1 MAYLQWNGQGD
12 LYDWLQEV
20 GANPRRTTNGYSI
33 KCLNTDHEDER
44 NSAKIFDDLWW
55 TCFGTCG
62 RHNVLTKQAF
72 DAMGTNYKPSEDNYQ
87 VKAREE
93 EDTVV
98 VDYYDY
104 WLSLDPLDEGIK
116 GIPASTLNKLGWRKL
131 PGGNQLHLPAGIF
144 IPAFNA
150 SRTRIPFC
158 QVRHLEGDRRF
169 SFPSRVK
176 PLAFGMESVQQFTRY
191 VAFTEGNSDRAVL
204 EAAGI
209 PAIAI
214 PSGSSGK
221 LLRSIGEW
229 AVRENLLMV
238 AVSDNDAVGDKL
250 LRSLD
255 GVAPYID
262 ARVNKYKDIGEK
274 LEAEGISSIV
284 REYSWLRPNQPS
296 S

>member
-1 MAYLQWNGQGD
+1 MEDEIYEKAMAMGL
-12 LYDWLQEV
+12 
-20 GANPRRTTNGYSI
+20 NPRRTPKGFSI
-33 KCLNTDHEDER
+33 RCPRHEDRR
-44 NSAKIFDDLWW
+44 NSAIVFKNDGWAACLAS
-55 TCFGTCG
+55 CG
-62 RHNVLTKQAF
+62 RWNF
-72 DAMGTNYKPSEDNYQ
+72 MGTNYKPSEDNYQ

-176 PLAFGMESVQQFTRY
+176 PLAFGMESVQQFTKY

-262 ARVNKYKDIGEK
+262 ARVSKYKDIGEK

-284 REYSWLRPNQPS
+284 REYSWLRPSQYS

>member
-1 MAYLQWNGQGD
+1 MEDEIYEKAMAMD
-12 LYDWLQEV
+12 L
-20 GANPRRTTNGYSI
+20 NPRRTPKGFSI
-33 KCLNTDHEDER
+33 RCPRHEDRR
-44 NSAKIFDDLWW
+44 NSAIVFKNDGWAACLAS
-55 TCFGTCG
+55 CG
-62 RHNVLTKQAF
+62 RWNF
-72 DAMGTNYKPSEDNYQ
+72 MGNNYKPSEDNYQ

-104 WLSLDPLDEGIK
+104 WLSLDALDEGIK

-131 PGGNQLHLPAGIF
+131 PGGNQLHLPPGIF
-144 IPAFNA
+144 IPAFDA
-150 SRTRIPFC
+150 SRTGIPFC

-169 SFPSRVK
+169 SFPSKVK
-176 PLAFGMESVQQFTRY
+176 PLAFGMESIQQFTEY
-191 VAFTEGNSDRAVL
+191 VVFTEGNSDRAVL

-209 PAIAI
+209 PAIAL
-214 PSGSSGK
+214 PSGSSGR

-229 AVRENLLMV
+229 AVRKNLLMV

-262 ARVNKYKDIGEK
+262 ARVSKHKDIGEK
-274 LEAEGISSIV
+274 LEAEGLASIV
-284 REYSWLRPNQPS
+284 KEYAWLRPS
-296 S
+296 SST

>member
-1 MAYLQWNGQGD
+1 MEDEIYEKAMAMGL
-12 LYDWLQEV
+12 
-20 GANPRRTTNGYSI
+20 NPRRTPKGFSI
-33 KCLNTDHEDER
+33 RCPRHEDRR
-44 NSAKIFDDLWW
+44 NSAIVFKNDGWACCLAS
-55 TCFGTCG
+55 CG
-62 RHNVLTKQAF
+62 RWNF
-72 DAMGTNYKPSEDNYQ
+72 MGTNYKPSEDNYQ

-176 PLAFGMESVQQFTRY
+176 PLAFGMESVQQFTKY

-274 LEAEGISSIV
+274 FEAEGLASIV
-284 REYSWLRPNQPS
+284 KEYSWLRPSQS
-296 S
+296 SS

>member
-1 MAYLQWNGQGD
+1 MEDEIYEKAMAMGL
-12 LYDWLQEV
+12 
-20 GANPRRTTNGYSI
+20 NPRRTPKGFSI
-33 KCLNTDHEDER
+33 RCPRHEDRR
-44 NSAKIFDDLWW
+44 NSAIVFKNDGWAACLAS
-55 TCFGTCG
+55 CG
-62 RHNVLTKQAF
+62 RWNF
-72 DAMGTNYKPSEDNYQ
+72 MGANYKPSEDNYQ

-176 PLAFGMESVQQFTRY
+176 PLAFGMESVQQFTKY

-262 ARVNKYKDIGEK
+262 ARVSKYKDIGEMY
-274 LEAEGISSIV
+274 EAEGKEAV
-284 REYSWLRPNQPS
+284 RKEYSWLSPS
-296 S
+296 QYSN